1 MSKRIFENVS
11 AGRRRNMQANR
22 SKDTKPEMIVRRA
35 LHAAGFR
42 FRLHRKDLPGAP
54 DITLPALRTVIEVQ
68 GCFWHGHGCALGK
81 LPQSRRDYWGPKIA
95 ATQARDRANRKALTG
110 AGWQVI
116 ELWECDLKNDSN
128 DTLSRLIESLRSLRS
143 HTQETC

>member
-1 MSKRIFENVS
+1 
-11 AGRRRNMQANR
+11 
-22 SKDTKPEMIVRRA
+22 
-35 LHAAGFR
+35 
-42 FRLHRKDLPGAP
+42 
-54 DITLPALRTVIEVQ
+54 VQ